1 MIEILSA
8 SLIESIGE
16 NIFLLLIA
24 YRGVIP
30 EMIDLQCKL

>member
-8 SLIESIGE
+8 SLIESIRE
-16 NIFLLLIA
+16 NIFFLLIP

-30 EMIDLQCKL
+30 EMIDLLCKW